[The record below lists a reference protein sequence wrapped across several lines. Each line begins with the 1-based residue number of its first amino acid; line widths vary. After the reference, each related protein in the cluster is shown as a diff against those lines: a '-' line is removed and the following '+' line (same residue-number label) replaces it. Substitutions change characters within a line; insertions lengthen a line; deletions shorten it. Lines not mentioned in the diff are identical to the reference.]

1 MPRVRTLVIHLLIR
15 PGYSFATQL
24 PSAAHTKMALAFP
37 LLESL
42 ILKVHV
48 PTPHMDIS
56 WHSPQ
61 PPIDD
66 DVHFSHLRRIVH
78 VDDANVLVVKFRSA
92 IEEFIPMLRNTPDI
106 LSFDFT
112 PLWFSANSF

>member
-1 MPRVRTLVIHLLIR
+1 
-15 PGYSFATQL
+15 
-24 PSAAHTKMALAFP
+24 MALAFP

-56 WHSPQ
+56 WHSRQ

-66 DVHFSHLRRIVH
+66 DVHFSHLRRIACMVSPERV
-78 VDDANVLVVKFRSA
+78 VDDANVLVVTFRSA
-92 IEEFIPMLRNTPDI
+92 IEEFIPVLRNTPDI